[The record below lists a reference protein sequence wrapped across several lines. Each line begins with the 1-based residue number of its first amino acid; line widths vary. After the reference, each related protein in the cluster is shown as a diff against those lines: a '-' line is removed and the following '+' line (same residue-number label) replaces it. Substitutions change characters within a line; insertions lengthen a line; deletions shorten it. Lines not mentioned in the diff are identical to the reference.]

1 MPNRAAELAW
11 DEPTGTSGDGLT
23 RARIVQTALAIA
35 DAEGLD
41 AVSIRRVAGDLGARP
56 MSLYSHIAAKE
67 DLVAL
72 MLNEVSGRGLV
83 REPLS
88 DDWREA
94 MAQIARAAYSV
105 YLDHPWALSAF
116 GTAPRAGPNLL
127 RRAEQS
133 AQAVEGLDLEPADA
147 WTALRIMHEW
157 TMGHALH
164 AITLREDDQLEDQM
178 RRADPDEFPL
188 TSGVIQAGRDQP
200 ADQVFETALAVVLE
214 GIAAH
219 FELP

>member
-11 DEPTGTSGDGLT
+11 DEPPGTSGDGLT
-23 RARIVQTALAIA
+23 RARIVEAALAIA

-41 AVSIRRVAGDLGARP
+41 AVSIRRVAAELQARP
-56 MSLYSHIAAKE
+56 MSLYSHIASKE

-88 DDWREA
+88 QDWRQA
-94 MAQIARAAYSV
+94 MSQIARAAYSV

-127 RRAEQS
+127 R
-133 AQAVEGLDLEPADA
+133 
-147 WTALRIMHEW
+147 
-157 TMGHALH
+157 
-164 AITLREDDQLEDQM
+164 
-178 RRADPDEFPL
+178 
-188 TSGVIQAGRDQP
+188 
-200 ADQVFETALAVVLE
+200 
-214 GIAAH
+214 
-219 FELP
+219 